1 MASKLVTLLRHVMN
15 MYVSSSLHWVFPFS
29 HRRLCYFVLSALHF
43 GEFKCFDGNIYQKLS
58 QFFLFILN
66 VHEHDFKSPLL
77 RDFNHGNSYIPLAAF
92 LIAFVDFH
100 SVKYCLESVEK

>member
-29 HRRLCYFVLSALHF
+29 HRRLCYFVLSALDF

-58 QFFLFILN
+58 QFSLFILN